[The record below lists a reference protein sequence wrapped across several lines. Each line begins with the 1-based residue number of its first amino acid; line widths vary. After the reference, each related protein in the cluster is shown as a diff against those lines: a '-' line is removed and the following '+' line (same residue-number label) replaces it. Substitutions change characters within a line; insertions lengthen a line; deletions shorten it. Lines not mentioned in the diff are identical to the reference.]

1 MDKFSIIL
9 SPKAV
14 RDLDSFSD
22 GILIKISKAIQILKE
37 NPFPR
42 GKLIKK
48 IKGANSDFYRLRVDK
63 YRVFYIIK
71 GRDIVIL
78 RVLSKKDA
86 GRFIRSL
93 N

>member
-1 MDKFSIIL
+1 MDKFNIIL

-14 RDLDSFSD
+14 KDLDSFSD
-22 GILIKISKAIQILKE
+22 GILRKISKAMQILKE

-48 IKGANSDFYRLRVDK
+48 IKGASSDFYRLRVDK

-71 GRDIVIL
+71 GSDIVIL